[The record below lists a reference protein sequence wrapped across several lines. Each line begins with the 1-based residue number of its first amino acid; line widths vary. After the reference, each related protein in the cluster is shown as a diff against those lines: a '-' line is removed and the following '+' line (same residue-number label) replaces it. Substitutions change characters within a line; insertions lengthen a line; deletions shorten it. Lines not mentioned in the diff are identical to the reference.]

1 VELAVTEGL
10 GFIIVEEAT
19 VEMGETPEA
28 EDLDLKILEIPKNQ
42 TELLME
48 VVEVQELQMKEVKV
62 TTGITANPAIL
73 TAKMV
78 PKEEAHKVVLVVMAT
93 AEVTVLKD
101 SLTAAM
107 EDMAE
112 RVETVKE
119 VRVVMVVMACT

>member
-10 GFIIVEEAT
+10 GFIIFEEAT

-48 VVEVQELQMKEVKV
+48 VVEVQELLMMAWGVLTETMVNPEIPTARTAQKAEV
-62 TTGITANPAIL
+62 
-73 TAKMV
+73 
-78 PKEEAHKVVLVVMAT
+78 HKVVLAVMAT
-93 AEVTVLKD
+93 AAVTVLKD